1 MRELGYRDVWKRDLD
16 WKIELALYRMLDEG
30 LPAVMAGAGKRGGGH
45 AWVVDGYYYY
55 NMFDPGSGPTAT
67 DVIDAYG
74 GRNGAKYELCTS
86 VIGYRR

>member
-1 MRELGYRDVWKRDLD
+1 MVDGYITRTRTVSYSDGTSSTQREKLLHCNWGW
-16 WKIELALYRMLDEG
+16 
-30 LPAVMAGAGKRGGGH
+30 GGT
-45 AWVVDGYYYY
+45 ADGYYYY

-74 GRNGAKYELCTS
+74 GRDGAKYELCTS